1 MLAGLLV
8 AAILPITIPDP
19 RFGPSTW
26 RLSDLSTD
34 PGPGAGYLVA
44 VPAQVD
50 DRWLARLVALAAGD
64 FPVVSLGVPQEASLL
79 AYFDAVVVASEAEA
93 REVRYRS
100 PSVVLFGTASSPAEA
115 LSQLSWG
122 VRGWL
127 LPGQPTWAQEL
138 ADAFAESPPATFG
151 DLALPTAS
159 RERDLSLLVGLPVR
173 FPGGKLRLP
182 SGWVLAQ
189 GQLLTEQGF
198 QPVPVEVRGEEAWV
212 TLPPLAQGGLLVVAR
227 PLPPG
232 GLERVGVTGERELS
246 LAEILARHHRQV
258 AQQSRVVANF
268 QAWQRL
274 TVRVQVGE
282 LGRSFEVVLAGPVF
296 FTPGLGR
303 DWLVEK
309 AWLDGVPW
317 EVEQLPELPL
327 LQPKAPRV
335 PPLALELAP
344 SYRYQLAG
352 RELREGRPCYVVR
365 FSQKE
370 GQEERWGRALLDA
383 ATFGLFALETFQ
395 QSEQGEVRFSRI
407 FARNALAWHDST
419 PLWLPLAVVADEE
432 VAAFGGLATVHR
444 ELVLEGLQLNVP
456 DLAARRAAAWASA
469 APMFRERRGEVVSL
483 EPDGQ
488 GGRREGSGK
497 AKGQRFLFGGFAMDP
512 SLSFPLPLAGY
523 QLLDFDFRGQR
534 EQLRLFL
541 AGAVNEAAWS
551 RPGKTELSARAFLQL
566 VPFTSSFWVRGGER
580 KGQEVR
586 SFRQTLGVGLARQL
600 RAARFSA
607 SFAAA
612 QRHFARTQRT
622 DPAFRLPRAS
632 QELTATLGVAIQAG
646 EWLAQLQGERGWRL
660 GWRSWGF
667 GEQAKTSFSKAGA
680 TLRWEH
686 APWPL
691 AKASFAME
699 AWSSSGT
706 DRFSRFSLGS
716 FTGGLSGI
724 PGDRVGAEAYGA
736 LRGALALPLPPKH
749 RLEVSLDTAWV
760 RSRTDRFHARPVSG
774 IGLRLA
780 SRGPWRSQLELSV
793 GMPLVVPGP
802 NRPKLQLLLLRPL

>member
-1 MLAGLLV
+1 MLAGWLLAGSLATV
-8 AAILPITIPDP
+8 IPDP
-19 RFGPSTW
+19 RSGPSPW
-26 RLSDLSTD
+26 QLVDLHTE
-34 PGPGAGYLVA
+34 PAPAAGYLVPL
-44 VPAQVD
+44 PARVD
-50 DRWLARLVALAAGD
+50 EAWLASLVQLASSGA
-64 FPVVSLGVPQEASLL
+64 PVVSLGVPEKSLV

-93 REVRYRS
+93 REVLQCC
-100 PSVVLFGTASSPAEA
+100 PGTPVFASARHPAEA
-115 LSQLSWG
+115 LEQLAWG

-127 LPGQPTWAQEL
+127 VPGEPAWAREL
-138 ADAFAESPPATFG
+138 AGAFPEPRAATAG
-151 DLALPTAS
+151 ELPLPTAS
-159 RERDLSLLVGLPVR
+159 REEDLALLVGIPAAFPGGELHLPSGWLA
-173 FPGGKLRLP
+173 PGGKLMAE
-182 SGWVLAQ
+182 GAW
-189 GQLLTEQGF
+189 E
-198 QPVPVEVRGEEAWV
+198 PVVVAVREEEATV
-212 TLPPLAQGGLLVVAR
+212 QLPPLPQGGLLVLPR

-232 GLERVGVTGERELS
+232 GLEKVEVAGERGLS
-246 LAEILARHHRQV
+246 LSEILARHHRQV
-258 AQQSRVVANF
+258 ARQNRLVANF

-274 TVRVQVGE
+274 ALRVQVGE
-282 LGRSFEVVLAGPVF
+282 LGRSFEVVLAGPAF
-296 FTPGLGR
+296 FTPELGR
-303 DWLVEK
+303 DWQVEK

-352 RELREGRPCYVVR
+352 REVREGRPCYVVT
-365 FSQKE
+365 FSQREAE
-370 GQEERWGRALLDA
+370 GKRRGRAFLDA
-383 ATFGLFALETFQ
+383 ATFGLVALETVQ
-395 QSEQGEVRFSRI
+395 ESEQGEVRFSRTL
-407 FARNALAWHDST
+407 ARNALLWHDST
-419 PLWLPLAVVADEE
+419 PLWLPSGVVADEE

-444 ELVLEGLQLNVP
+444 ELVLEGLAVNVP
-456 DLAARRAAAWASA
+456 ELPARRAAAWASA
-469 APMFRERRGEVVSL
+469 APMFRERRGEVVPL

-488 GGRREGSGK
+488 GGRREGSGG
-497 AKGQRFLFGGFAMDP
+497 AKRQRFLFAGLAVDP

-551 RPGKTELSARAFLQL
+551 RPGETELFSRAFLQL
-566 VPFTSSFWVRGGER
+566 VPFTSSLWVRGEER
-580 KGQEVR
+580 KDQEVR
-586 SFRQTLGVGLARQL
+586 SFRQTLSAGVAQQL
-600 RAARFSA
+600 GATRFSA

-612 QRHFARTQRT
+612 QQHFARTQRT
-622 DPAFRLPRAS
+622 APAFRLPRAS

-667 GEQAKTSFSKAGA
+667 GERARTSFSKAGA

-691 AKASFAME
+691 AKASFAVE

-736 LRGALALPLPPKH
+736 LRGAVALPLVPKH
-749 RLEVSLDTAWV
+749 RLELGVDAAWV

-774 IGLRLA
+774 IALRLA
-780 SRGPWRSQLELSV
+780 SRGPWRSQLELSL

-802 NRPKLQLLLLRPL
+802 NRPKFQLLLLRPL